1 MESRENE
8 LSSSSAT
15 SAFGTNLEF
24 QRMLEQ
30 HGGHTSVQSSAS
42 NFGGA
47 VGIQQL
53 PNDAN
58 SQLLEQMRT
67 LGRLS
72 FGGSSSAGNNLFVTT
87 AKPLSANTTVNTMAE
102 RPRKKQKVQSHF
114 SFKDFEEDESTV
126 MKNMGMERLDLGAA
140 NADDWTP
147 EAKQCYDLVHIL
159 FLASQKPDSESVA
172 NAFDEML
179 TTQFNFGQSTERNAA
194 YPFAAARSEN
204 VQLELRDFFDDEE
217 GGLQVPAQKM

>member
-30 HGGHTSVQSSAS
+30 HGGHTTVQSSAS

-67 LGRLS
+67 LGGLS
-72 FGGSSSAGNNLFVTT
+72 CGGSSSAGNNLFATT

-102 RPRKKQKVQSHF
+102 RLRKKQKVQSPF

-126 MKNMGMERLDLGAA
+126 RKNMGMERLDLEAA

-147 EAKQCYDLVHIL
+147 EVQQCYDFVHIL
-159 FLASQKPDSESVA
+159 FPASQKPDYESVA
-172 NAFDEML
+172 NAFDVML
-179 TTQFNFGQSTERNAA
+179 TTQFNFREVDRAERSL
-194 YPFAAARSEN
+194 P
-204 VQLELRDFFDDEE
+204 VC
-217 GGLQVPAQKM
+217 GG

>member
-1 MESRENE
+1 METTENE

-24 QRMLEQ
+24 QKMLEQ
-30 HGGHTSVQSSAS
+30 HGGHTTVQSSAS
-42 NFGGA
+42 NFGGT

-67 LGRLS
+67 LGGLS

-87 AKPLSANTTVNTMAE
+87 AKPPCANTTVNTMTE
-102 RPRKKQKVQSHF
+102 IPRKKQKVQSKF
-114 SFKDFEEDESTV
+114 SFKDFEEEESTV

-140 NADDWTP
+140 NADEWTP
-147 EAKQCYDLVHIL
+147 EAQQCYD
-159 FLASQKPDSESVA
+159 
-172 NAFDEML
+172 
-179 TTQFNFGQSTERNAA
+179 
-194 YPFAAARSEN
+194 
-204 VQLELRDFFDDEE
+204 
-217 GGLQVPAQKM
+217 